1 MEYDSIDAL
10 LSDLG
15 YGASSFGDSVGSF
28 FDNYGG
34 IAAAGLGG
42 LLGAFG
48 GGSGSGGGTAQITGY
63 QGGIPRY
70 TASRQFTAPPAD
82 RVPGSAGYNYFSD
95 VVFTPTESAPPAD
108 NTTPP
113 TSTAPPSGGNYVTYD
128 DLQRMG
134 VNINT
139 GSDVLAGQGAAAGGY
154 VRKFAAGGI
163 GSLGSYSDGG
173 RMLKGP
179 GTGQSDDIPATIED
193 KQPARLARDEFVIP
207 ADVVSM
213 LGDGS
218 SDAGAERL
226 YAMMDRIRKMAH
238 GKTKQQS
245 KINPNKALP
254 A

>member
-1 MEYDSIDAL
+1 MDDPIGQLLDS
-10 LSDLG
+10 LG
-15 YGASSFGDSVGSF
+15 YGPTSSSSGGFDWGSL
-28 FDNYGG
+28 
-34 IAAAGLGG
+34 AAAGIGG
-42 LLGAFG
+42 LFGAFG
-48 GGSGSGGGTAQITGY
+48 GDSSGGGGAQITGY

-70 TASRQFTAPPAD
+70 TASRQYTPAPEG
-82 RVPGSAGYNYFSD
+82 RVPGSAGLSYFTD
-95 VVFTPTESAPPAD
+95 VVYAPVDSSSQAAPAPAPAPENTNNEPTPQPGPEYSNSPELGMGAAQ
-108 NTTPP
+108 
-113 TSTAPPSGGNYVTYD
+113 GGYIRQ
-128 DLQRMG
+128 L
-134 VNINT
+134 
-139 GSDVLAGQGAAAGGY
+139 AAGGL
-154 VRKFAAGGI
+154 

-238 GKTKQQS
+238 GKAKQQN
-245 KINPNKALP
+245 KVNPNKALP